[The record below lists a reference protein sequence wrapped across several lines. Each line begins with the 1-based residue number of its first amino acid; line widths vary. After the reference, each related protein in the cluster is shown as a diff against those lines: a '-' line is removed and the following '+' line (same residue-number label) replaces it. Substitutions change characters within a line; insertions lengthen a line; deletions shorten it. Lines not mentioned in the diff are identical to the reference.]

1 MPPPDPHAIAT
12 LLLTGVALV
21 LFTRERFP
29 LELSSL
35 ILIVLL
41 TMGFSLFPYEK
52 NGVMLE
58 PTELFFGLGHEALVA
73 VCALMVV
80 GQGLVRTGALE
91 PVGRILGN
99 LWTRSPLFSFLLT
112 LVLAG
117 VLSAFMNNTPIV
129 VLLLPILMSVSLR
142 TRSSPSGILMPMGF
156 ATLVGGMSTTIGTST
171 NLLVVTV
178 AADLDAVHF
187 QMFDFVVPAA
197 IAASVGIVYLWLVA
211 PRLLPARETP
221 LADGAPR
228 LFDARILIP
237 ESSPSANQ
245 PLAVLLDRA
254 DGRMQVQRIKRGDT
268 YLIPLPDALIL
279 ADDVLMVRDTPHKL
293 KEFETALDGTLF
305 ARDVPVDEEH
315 PLTEENQQLAEV
327 AVVQGSP
334 LDNSSVRN
342 ARFIRRYQVAALAV
356 HRAGRELRPPR
367 EGSIIDIVLRSGDIL
382 LVQGAREQIE
392 ALKRTTELLV
402 LDATLNLPRT
412 EKSTVALA
420 IIAGVVLLAAT
431 GLTSIAVSAVAGA
444 TLMLITRC
452 LGWGAAI
459 RAINPSV
466 FFVVVASL
474 ALGRA
479 LVETGGTAYITDVF
493 VSATQGASP
502 AAILAGLMGLMAV
515 LTNVVSNNAAAVIGT
530 PIAVGIATR
539 LGLPVEPYVLAVL
552 FGANMSYA
560 TPMAYKTNLLVMSA
574 GNYSFG
580 DFLKVGIPLTVLMW
594 LALSGVLTILYL

>member
-1 MPPPDPHAIAT
+1 MPPPDPHAIAM
-12 LLLTGVALV
+12 LVLTGVALV

-35 ILIVLL
+35 ILLVIL
-41 TMGFSLFPYEK
+41 TMGFALFPYEK
-52 NGVMLE
+52 DGVVLE

-91 PVGRILGN
+91 PVGRVLGK
-99 LWTRSPLFSFLLT
+99 LWTRSPLLSFLLT

-129 VLLLPILMSVSLR
+129 VLLLPILISVSLR
-142 TRSSPSGILMPMGF
+142 TRASPSGILMPMGF

-178 AADLDAVHF
+178 AADLDAAHF
-187 QMFDFVVPAA
+187 KMFDFAVPAA
-197 IAASVGIVYLWLVA
+197 VAAGVGILYLWLVA
-211 PRLLPARETP
+211 PRILPTRDTP
-221 LADGAPR
+221 LTDGSPR

-237 ESSPSANQ
+237 ESSPCVNEPMSA
-245 PLAVLLDRA
+245 LLDRA
-254 DGRMQVQRIKRGDT
+254 DGRMQVQRIRRGDT
-268 YLIPLPDALIL
+268 YLMPLPDALIQ
-279 ADDVLMVRDTPHKL
+279 ADDVLMVRDTPQNL
-293 KEFETALDGTLF
+293 KDFESALDGTLF
-305 ARDVPVDEEH
+305 ARDVRVDEEH
-315 PLTEENQQLAEV
+315 PLTAENQQLAEV

-367 EGSIIDIVLRSGDIL
+367 EGPIIDIVLRPGDIL

-392 ALKRTTELLV
+392 ALKRSTELLV
-402 LDATLNLPRT
+402 LDATLSLPRT
-412 EKSTVALA
+412 EKSGLALA
-420 IIAGVVLLAAT
+420 IIAGVVLLAAS
-431 GLTSIAVSAVAGA
+431 GLMSIAISAVAGA
-444 TLMLITRC
+444 TLMLVTRC

-459 RAINPSV
+459 RAISPSV

-474 ALGRA
+474 ALGHA
-479 LVETGGTAYITDVF
+479 LVATGGTAYLTGLF
-493 VSATQGASP
+493 VSATQDAP
-502 AAILAGLMGLMAV
+502 AAAILAGLMGLMAV
-515 LTNVVSNNAAAVIGT
+515 LTNIVSNNAAAVIGT
-530 PIAVGIATR
+530 PIAVGIAAGLT
-539 LGLPVEPYVLAVL
+539 LPVEPFVLAVL

-580 DFLKVGIPLTVLMW
+580 DFLKVGIPLTVIMW
-594 LALSGVLTILYL
+594 IVLSALLTYLYL

>member
-1 MPPPDPHAIAT
+1 MPAPDPHAIAV

-21 LFTRERFP
+21 LFTRQWFS

-41 TMGFSLFPYEK
+41 TMGFALFPYEK
-52 NGVMLE
+52 NGVVLE
-58 PTELFFGLGHEALVA
+58 PTDLFFGLGHEALVA

-91 PVGRILGN
+91 PVGRALGN
-99 LWTRSPLFSFLLT
+99 LWTRSPLLSFLLT

-129 VLLLPILMSVSLR
+129 VLLLPILISVSLR

-197 IAASVGIVYLWLVA
+197 IAAGVGILYLWLVA
-211 PRLLPARETP
+211 PRLLPAHETP
-221 LADGAPR
+221 LADGSPR

-237 ESSPSANQ
+237 ESSPSANE
-245 PLAVLLDRA
+245 PLSVLLDRA

-268 YLIPLPDALIL
+268 YLMPLPDAVIQ
-279 ADDVLMVRDTPHKL
+279 ADDVLLVRDTPHNL

-305 ARDVPVDEEH
+305 ARDVAVDEEH
-315 PLTEENQQLAEV
+315 PLTAENQQLAEV

-356 HRAGRELRPPR
+356 HRAGREVRPPR
-367 EGSIIDIVLRSGDIL
+367 EGSIIDIVLQSGDIL

-392 ALKRTTELLV
+392 SLKRNTELLV
-402 LDATLNLPRT
+402 LDASVSLPRT
-412 EKSTVALA
+412 EKSTLALV
-420 IIAGVVLLAAT
+420 IMAGVVVLAAT
-431 GLTSIAVSAVAGA
+431 GLMSIAVSAVAGA
-444 TLMLITRC
+444 TLMLLTRC

-459 RAINPSV
+459 RAISPSV

-474 ALGRA
+474 ALGHA
-479 LVETGGTAYITDVF
+479 LVETGGTAYLTDVF
-493 VSATQGASP
+493 VRTTEGAP
-502 AAILAGLMGLMAV
+502 AAAILAGLMGMMAV

-530 PIAVGIATR
+530 PIAVGIAAR
-539 LGLPVEPYVLAVL
+539 LGLPVEPFVLAVL

-580 DFLKVGIPLTVLMW
+580 DFLRVGIPLTVLMW
-594 LALSGVLTILYL
+594 IVLSWLLTTLYL

>member
-1 MPPPDPHAIAT
+1 M
-12 LLLTGVALV
+12 LVLTGVALV

-35 ILIVLL
+35 IVIVML
-41 TMGFSLFPYEK
+41 TVGFALFPYEK
-52 NGVMLE
+52 NGVRLE
-58 PTELFFGLGHEALVA
+58 PTSLFFGLGHEALVA

-91 PVGRILGN
+91 PVGRLLGK
-99 LWTRSPLFSFLLT
+99 LWMQSPLLSFLLT
-112 LVLAG
+112 LLLAA
-117 VLSAFMNNTPIV
+117 VLSAFVNNTPIV
-129 VLLLPILMSVSLR
+129 VLLLPILISVSLR
-142 TRSSPSGILMPMGF
+142 TRSSPAGLLMPMGF
-156 ATLVGGMSTTIGTST
+156 ATLVGGMGTTIGTST

-178 AADLDAVHF
+178 ASDLHAAHF
-187 QMFDFVVPAA
+187 RMFDFALPAA
-197 IAASVGIVYLWLVA
+197 IAAGIGIVYLWLVA
-211 PRLLPARETP
+211 PRLLPARDIP
-221 LADGAPR
+221 LTDASPR

-237 ESSPSANQ
+237 ESSPRAEES
-245 PLAVLLDRA
+245 LSTLLNRT

-268 YLIPLPDALIL
+268 YLMPLPDALIQ
-279 ADDVLMVRDTPHKL
+279 AGDVLLVRDTPQNL
-293 KEFETALDGTLF
+293 KDFETALQGTLF

-315 PLTEENQQLAEV
+315 PLTAENQQLAEV

-334 LDNSSVRN
+334 LHNSSVRN

-356 HRAGRELRPPR
+356 HRAGRELRPS
-367 EGSIIDIVLRSGDIL
+367 EGSIIDIVLQPGDIL

-392 ALKRTTELLV
+392 ALKRSTELLV
-402 LDATLNLPRT
+402 LDATLSLPRT
-412 EKSTVALA
+412 DKSLLALV
-420 IIAGVVLLAAT
+420 IMAGVVVLAAT
-431 GLTSIAVSAVAGA
+431 GLMSIAISAVAGA
-444 TLMLITRC
+444 TLMLVSRC

-479 LVETGGTAYITDVF
+479 LVETGGTALVTDAF
-493 VSATQGASP
+493 VSATQGAPP
-502 AAILAGLMGLMAV
+502 AAMLAGLMGLMAV

-530 PIAVGIATR
+530 PIAVGIASS
-539 LGLPVEPYVLAVL
+539 LGLPVEAFVLAVL

-594 LALSGVLTILYL
+594 IVLSVLLSQLYL

>member
-1 MPPPDPHAIAT
+1 
-12 LLLTGVALV
+12 
-21 LFTRERFP
+21 
-29 LELSSL
+29 
-35 ILIVLL
+35 
-41 TMGFSLFPYEK
+41 
-52 NGVMLE
+52 
-58 PTELFFGLGHEALVA
+58 FGLGHEALVA

-91 PVGRILGN
+91 PVGRVLGK
-99 LWTRSPLFSFLLT
+99 LWTNSPLLSFLLT

-129 VLLLPILMSVSLR
+129 VVLLPILISVSLH
-142 TRSSPSGILMPMGF
+142 TRSSPSGVLMPMGF

-197 IAASVGIVYLWLVA
+197 IAAGVGIVYLWLVA

-221 LADGAPR
+221 LADGSPR

-237 ESSPSANQ
+237 DSSPCANE
-245 PLAVLLDRA
+245 PMSVLLDRA
-254 DGRMQVQRIKRGDT
+254 DGRMQVQRVKRGDT
-268 YLIPLPDALIL
+268 YLMPLPDAVIQ
-279 ADDVLMVRDTPHKL
+279 ADDVLMVRDTPHNL

-305 ARDVPVDEEH
+305 ARDVPVSEEH
-315 PLTEENQQLAEV
+315 PLTAENQQLAEV
-327 AVVQGSP
+327 AVVEGSP
-334 LDNSSVRN
+334 LHNSSVRN

-356 HRAGRELRPPR
+356 HRAGRELRPS
-367 EGSIIDIVLRSGDIL
+367 EGSIIDIVLQPGDIL

-392 ALKRTTELLV
+392 ALKRSTELLV

-412 EKSTVALA
+412 EKSTLALA

-431 GLTSIAVSAVAGA
+431 GLMSIAVSAVAGA

-459 RAINPSV
+459 RAISPSV
-466 FFVVVASL
+466 FFVVAASL
-474 ALGRA
+474 ALGHA
-479 LVETGGTAYITDVF
+479 LVETGGTAYITAVF
-493 VSATQGASP
+493 VNATQGAP
-502 AAILAGLMGLMAV
+502 AGAILAGLMGLMAV

-530 PIAVGIATR
+530 PIAVGIAKS
-539 LGLPVEPYVLAVL
+539 LALPVEPFVLAVL

-574 GNYSFG
+574 GNYTFG

-594 LALSGVLTILYL
+594 LVLSWLLATLYL